1 MAAERFYRAK
11 EGLSLRDAGLAA
23 GAVETVVRAEEI
35 GAVVLRGEPGLWG
48 RLTVVEKIGR
58 SGKGF
63 GGGLAAANECWGGS
77 LTAVVIG
84 RVPGFGTSAVGQC
97 C

>member
-1 MAAERFYRAK
+1 M
-11 EGLSLRDAGLAA
+11 SLRDAGLAA
-23 GAVETVVRAEEI
+23 GAAETVVRAEEI
-35 GAVVLRGEPGLWG
+35 GAVVLRGESGLWG

-63 GGGLAAANECWGGS
+63 GGRFAAANGRWGGS

>member
-1 MAAERFYRAK
+1 M
-11 EGLSLRDAGLAA
+11 SLRDAGLAA
-23 GAVETVVRAEEI
+23 GAAETVVRAEEI
-35 GAVVLRGEPGLWG
+35 GAVVLRGESGLWG

-58 SGKGF
+58 SEKDF
-63 GGGLAAANECWGGS
+63 GGGLAAANGCWGGS

-84 RVPGFGTSAVGQC
+84 TDPGFDTSAVDQC